1 MRPPR
6 LRCTLFPLIYPPHLL
21 GSYKRQLYGFVL
33 FSRLTKQNLASYVIS
48 VRRTKSLLTASFR
61 FYLTIDTLAVQLY
74 TSLSPRRVRDF
85 HPLERA
91 HGAQTKISPAI
102 AWLTI
107 QKFIIFYCPL
117 DGEHTIIIVVYF
129 FIPMQQTCKMSDVF
143 LQVLF
148 HSSVYLIFRLLL
160 KNRIMIILMANSN
173 HTCLLVS
180 RRTPVSGINCVFSFV
195 IFNSITWIKAI
206 TWHFI

>member
-1 MRPPR
+1 M
-6 LRCTLFPLIYPPHLL
+6 
-21 GSYKRQLYGFVL
+21 
-33 FSRLTKQNLASYVIS
+33 A
-48 VRRTKSLLTASFR
+48 
-61 FYLTIDTLAVQLY
+61 D
-74 TSLSPRRVRDF
+74 D
-85 HPLERA
+85 
-91 HGAQTKISPAI
+91 TKIYY
-102 AWLTI
+102 
-107 QKFIIFYCPL
+107 FYCPL

-195 IFNSITWIKAI
+195 IFNSITSPRAASIRCFMTAVFPFDMEILYWEDGQKLRSKTIRTSLKHGDKV
-206 TWHFI
+206 T

>member
-21 GSYKRQLYGFVL
+21 VL
-33 FSRLTKQNLASYVIS
+33 PATLGLHLFWQTYPYFRALYVIS

-129 FIPMQQTCKMSDVF
+129 F
-143 LQVLF
+143 
-148 HSSVYLIFRLLL
+148 Y
-160 KNRIMIILMANSN
+160 SN
-173 HTCLLVS
+173 AT
-180 RRTPVSGINCVFSFV
+180 NM
-195 IFNSITWIKAI
+195 
-206 TWHFI
+206 

>member
-1 MRPPR
+1 MKYHEQYTKNFISF
-6 LRCTLFPLIYPPHLL
+6 CIVYLFEN
-21 GSYKRQLYGFVL
+21 FFFF
-33 FSRLTKQNLASYVIS
+33 FS
-48 VRRTKSLLTASFR
+48 SFR
-61 FYLTIDTLAVQLY
+61 
-74 TSLSPRRVRDF
+74 
-85 HPLERA
+85 
-91 HGAQTKISPAI
+91 GADHYYSG
-102 AWLTI
+102 L
-107 QKFIIFYCPL
+107 F
-117 DGEHTIIIVVYF
+117 F

-195 IFNSITWIKAI
+195 IFNSITSPRAASIRCFMTAVFPFDVAC
-206 TWHFI
+206 TGFEYLSFSSF

>member
-33 FSRLTKQNLASYVIS
+33 FSRLTKRNLASYVIS

-91 HGAQTKISPAI
+91 HGAQTKKRRPQTSLVVSKIFNILHRTISNMHLNI
-102 AWLTI
+102 L
-107 QKFIIFYCPL
+107 
-117 DGEHTIIIVVYF
+117 IIVT
-129 FIPMQQTCKMSDVF
+129 IPASK
-143 LQVLF
+143 
-148 HSSVYLIFRLLL
+148 
-160 KNRIMIILMANSN
+160 
-173 HTCLLVS
+173 
-180 RRTPVSGINCVFSFV
+180 
-195 IFNSITWIKAI
+195 
-206 TWHFI
+206 

>member
-21 GSYKRQLYGFVL
+21 VL
-33 FSRLTKQNLASYVIS
+33 PATLGLHLFWQTYPYFRALYVIS

-61 FYLTIDTLAVQLY
+61 FHLTMDTLAVLLY
-74 TSLSPRRVRDF
+74 TSSLPRRVRDF

-107 QKFIIFYCPL
+107 QKFIIFLFQCNKHVKCL
-117 DGEHTIIIVVYF
+117 MYF
-129 FIPMQQTCKMSDVF
+129 CKFCSIAVFILFSVF
-143 LQVLF
+143 F
-148 HSSVYLIFRLLL
+148 
-160 KNRIMIILMANSN
+160 
-173 HTCLLVS
+173 
-180 RRTPVSGINCVFSFV
+180 
-195 IFNSITWIKAI
+195 
-206 TWHFI
+206 

>member
-33 FSRLTKQNLASYVIS
+33 FSRLTKRNLASYVIS

-107 QKFIIFYCPL
+107 QKFIIF
-117 DGEHTIIIVVYF
+117 IVLLTGS
-129 FIPMQQTCKMSDVF
+129 IP
-143 LQVLF
+143 
-148 HSSVYLIFRLLL
+148 LLL
-160 KNRIMIILMANSN
+160 WFIFLFQCNKHVKCLMYFCKFCSIAVFILFS
-173 HTCLLVS
+173 
-180 RRTPVSGINCVFSFV
+180 VFF
-195 IFNSITWIKAI
+195 
-206 TWHFI
+206 

>member
-33 FSRLTKQNLASYVIS
+33 FSRLTKRNLASYVIS

-91 HGAQTKISPAI
+91 HGAQTKNISRACHF
-102 AWLTI
+102 ARLLFTHNI
-107 QKFIIFYCPL
+107 Q
-117 DGEHTIIIVVYF
+117 
-129 FIPMQQTCKMSDVF
+129 
-143 LQVLF
+143 
-148 HSSVYLIFRLLL
+148 IFRFASVSAPRSL
-160 KNRIMIILMANSN
+160 KNWNKKLPFADAPDSEN
-173 HTCLLVS
+173 
-180 RRTPVSGINCVFSFV
+180 
-195 IFNSITWIKAI
+195 
-206 TWHFI
+206 

>member
-21 GSYKRQLYGFVL
+21 GSYKWQLYGFVL
-33 FSRLTKQNLASYVIS
+33 FSRLTKRNLASYVIS

-107 QKFIIFYCPL
+107 QKFIIFLFQCNKHVKCL
-117 DGEHTIIIVVYF
+117 MYF
-129 FIPMQQTCKMSDVF
+129 CKFCSIAVFILFSVF
-143 LQVLF
+143 F
-148 HSSVYLIFRLLL
+148 
-160 KNRIMIILMANSN
+160 
-173 HTCLLVS
+173 
-180 RRTPVSGINCVFSFV
+180 
-195 IFNSITWIKAI
+195 
-206 TWHFI
+206 

>member
-33 FSRLTKQNLASYVIS
+33 FSRLTKRNLASYVIS
-48 VRRTKSLLTASFR
+48 VRRTKSSLTASFR

-91 HGAQTKISPAI
+91 HGAQTKIPCQLSPAGLI
-102 AWLTI
+102 R
-107 QKFIIFYCPL
+107 IF
-117 DGEHTIIIVVYF
+117 
-129 FIPMQQTCKMSDVF
+129 TCKGLPALSAE
-143 LQVLF
+143 LHL
-148 HSSVYLIFRLLL
+148 S
-160 KNRIMIILMANSN
+160 
-173 HTCLLVS
+173 LV
-180 RRTPVSGINCVFSFV
+180 PEEV
-195 IFNSITWIKAI
+195 
-206 TWHFI
+206 HL